1 MRRFRLPF
9 VGLVMVGIGG
19 YLLFTNP
26 QELPLWS
33 VWLGGALLWYA
44 GLAVTIGGLAA
55 ALLFP
60 AGKKKPARATVDE
73 VTVLKLRNLAKR
85 YPAPAGILHE
95 IPAMGGFIL

>member
-1 MRRFRLPF
+1 MRRLRLPF

-26 QELPLWS
+26 QQLPLWF
-33 VWLGGALLWYA
+33 VWIGGALLWYS
-44 GLAVTIGGLAA
+44 GLAVTIGGFAA
-55 ALLFP
+55 ALFFP
-60 AGKKKPARATVDE
+60 ATKKPARATVDE
-73 VTVLKLRNLAKR
+73 VTVLKLRHFAKR

>member
-26 QELPLWS
+26 QQLPLWF

-55 ALLFP
+55 ALFFP
-60 AGKKKPARATVDE
+60 AAKKPARATVE
-73 VTVLKLRNLAKR
+73 KVTVLKLRNIAKR